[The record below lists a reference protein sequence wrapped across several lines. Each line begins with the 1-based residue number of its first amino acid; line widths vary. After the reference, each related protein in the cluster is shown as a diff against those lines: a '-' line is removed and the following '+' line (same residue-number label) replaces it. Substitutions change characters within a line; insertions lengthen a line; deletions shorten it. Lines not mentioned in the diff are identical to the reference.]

1 MASMPQ
7 VSPELEQL
15 ITRLRE
21 AKTELRDR
29 FGVRE
34 ISLFGSRVRGEGR
47 PTSDLDLL
55 VEFERVP
62 GLLRFLELEE
72 YLSQLLGIQVDLV
85 RKASVREE
93 LRAEILGEAVLVE

>member
-1 MASMPQ
+1 MAE
-7 VSPELEQL
+7 VSPELERL
-15 ITRLRE
+15 IACLRE

-34 ISLFGSRVRGEGR
+34 ISLFGSRVRGEDR

>member
-1 MASMPQ
+1 MPQ

-55 VEFERVP
+55 VEFERAP

>member
-47 PTSDLDLL
+47 PTSDLDLP

>member
-15 ITRLRE
+15 ITRLRG

>member
-1 MASMPQ
+1 M
-7 VSPELEQL
+7 
-15 ITRLRE
+15 
-21 AKTELRDR
+21 
-29 FGVRE
+29 RE

>member
-55 VEFERVP
+55 VEFERAP

>member
-1 MASMPQ
+1 MPQ

>member
-1 MASMPQ
+1 MALMPQ
-7 VSPELEQL
+7 FSPELEQL